1 VFCGTRIDCEDI
13 GALLISEGID
23 VCIYHAGM
31 NTADR
36 KRVIEDWT
44 SGNGPRICI
53 ATVCF
58 GMGIDRSDVDFVVHY
73 SLPMNLSAYHQVRL
87 FSYGKESG
95 RAGRDGRKAECV
107 LFYNES
113 DRDRG
118 AFLIGQKEGKVGEFN
133 RKEYEKV

>member
-1 VFCGTRIDCEDI
+1 
-13 GALLISEGID
+13 
-23 VCIYHAGM
+23 M

-87 FSYGKESG
+87 FLTG
-95 RAGRDGRKAECV
+95 RSLE
-107 LFYNES
+107 E
-113 DRDRG
+113 RG
-118 AFLIGQKEGKVGEFN
+118 GTE
-133 RKEYEKV
+133 EKLNVSCFITRVIEIVEHFS